1 MNKTISTL
9 GTIADRED
17 SDEEARLRHRIL
29 IFSGVLMSGGGLI
42 WGLIA
47 FSAGLYWQSTIPFG
61 YILLTIINLYLL
73 NLFRNFDL
81 ARTVQISA
89 SLILPFAFQWVLGGF
104 SSSGGVMLW
113 SSLALIGSLTI
124 DEKKGVWIW
133 SGLFVILT
141 VFSGFLE
148 PNLVT
153 PAAID
158 YDLAR
163 TVFFVINI
171 VVVTMV
177 VFFLTVFFVRGRE
190 KALEE
195 RKQAEREL
203 IIAKDQSDEIGKVVA
218 EKNEMLEALSRKLA
232 KYLSPQIYDSI
243 FSGEQSVVIETKRK
257 KLTVFFSD
265 IVNFTGTTERLE
277 SEELTNLLNH
287 YLTEMSE
294 IALQHGATIDKYVGD
309 AIIAFFGDPESLG
322 TKEDAVACVK
332 MALAMQNRMDQLQ
345 SIWTEMGLEQPFQQ
359 RIGINTG
366 YCSVG
371 NFGSESR
378 MDYTIIGNEVNL
390 AARLESAAD
399 IGGILLTNE
408 TYSLVKH
415 VFDAEEG
422 EPITAKGLTRSIR
435 TFRVKGLLNQ
445 PESEKNIHR
454 SEIEGL
460 SLKFDPTKMTSS
472 GGQRAALEL
481 EQVLVSLKNWN
492 DCKLSA
498 YGTFQN

>member
-1 MNKTISTL
+1 MLKIISTL
-9 GTIADRED
+9 GTIADKED
-17 SDEEARLRHRIL
+17 SNEEARLRHRIL
-29 IFSGVLMSGGGLI
+29 IFSGILMSGGGLI
-42 WGLIA
+42 WGLIS

-61 YILLTIINLYLL
+61 YILVTAINLYLL
-73 NLFRNFDL
+73 NIFHNFDV
-81 ARTVQISA
+81 ARTFQISA
-89 SLILPFAFQWVLGGF
+89 SLVLPFAFQWVLGGF

-133 SGLFVILT
+133 SGLFVFLT
-141 VFSGFLE
+141 VVSGFLE
-148 PNLVT
+148 PHLVT
-153 PAAID
+153 PVEID
-158 YDLAR
+158 SRFLGML
-163 TVFFVINI
+163 FFVINV

-177 VFFLTVFFVRGRE
+177 VFFLTVFFVRSRE

-195 RKQAEREL
+195 RKQVEHQL
-203 IIAKDQSDEIGKVVA
+203 IIAKDRSDEIGKIVA
-218 EKNEMLEALSRKLA
+218 EKNDMLEALSKKLA

-243 FSGEQSVVIETKRK
+243 FSGKQSVAIVTKRK

-294 IALQHGATIDKYVGD
+294 IALQHGATVDKYVGD
-309 AIIAFFGDPESLG
+309 AIIAFFGDPESKG

-332 MALAMQNRMDQLQ
+332 MALAMQQRMDQLQ
-345 SIWTEMGLEQPFQQ
+345 SIWIEMGLDQPFQQ

-408 TYSLVKH
+408 TYLLVKD

-422 EPITAKGLTRSIR
+422 NPITAKGLTRPIR
-435 TFRVKGLLNQ
+435 TFRVKGHLNQ
-445 PESEKNIHR
+445 QELENIVHK

-460 SLKFDPTKMTSS
+460 SLKFDPSKMTRA

-481 EQVLVSLKNWN
+481 EQVLALLK
-492 DCKLSA
+492 
-498 YGTFQN
+498 Q